1 MVVQNL
7 MIKSFQDL
15 SNINAIYK
23 MNVILLIIAVIF
35 FVAAII
41 IGSVTPDSWKSTGI
55 TWGCLIIGILLFGV
69 VLTL

>member
-1 MVVQNL
+1 M
-7 MIKSFQDL
+7 
-15 SNINAIYK
+15 NI
-23 MNVILLIIAVIF
+23 ILLIIAVIF

-41 IGSVTPDSWKSTGI
+41 IGSTTSDSWKSTGI

>member
-1 MVVQNL
+1 
-7 MIKSFQDL
+7 
-15 SNINAIYK
+15 

-55 TWGCLIIGILLFGV
+55 TWVCLLIGIILFSV
-69 VLTL
+69 VLCIQR